1 LNAAED
7 IVENDELSEPEIQK
21 FAFQISPLRLLFA
34 CETAEER
41 NKWINFVQEALFRY
55 CEKKSQTNVTSG
67 KFPS

>member
-34 CETAEER
+34 CETAEGMP
-41 NKWINFVQEALFRY
+41 ICLSLLLA
-55 CEKKSQTNVTSG
+55 KS
-67 KFPS
+67 